1 MKRLNMNYFTKT
13 VLTGLV
19 AIGMSSPVFASSYE
33 CDSGPKSE
41 WKTKDEAK
49 AILVAEGYEVRKVK
63 VEGGCYEFYTR
74 KNDRKY
80 EVFINPSTLE
90 IAKIKED

>member
-1 MKRLNMNYFTKT
+1 MNYFTKT

-19 AIGMSSPVFASSYE
+19 AIGMSSSVLASSYE
-33 CDSGPKSE
+33 CDSGPESE

-49 AILVAEGYEVRKVK
+49 AILVAKGYEVRKVK
-63 VEGGCYEFYTR
+63 VEDGCYELYT
-74 KNDRKY
+74 KKDGKKF
-80 EVFINPSTLE
+80 EVFINPATLE